1 MNENVKVI
9 FEGIKNALGESSSVI
24 TDRTIEQTINEFSAF
39 APQENAEK
47 FWNES
52 VVNHLKNTVAGQVR
66 AFASDKRKEW
76 DTIKEQEIS
85 NLKKEWEKSHPAP
98 QPTPAPQPQPTPTP
112 APQPQ
117 PTPTPAPQPQPTPTP
132 APQPQ
137 PTPTPAPE
145 PKPFELPDDVKAKLE
160 EFEKFKKEFEAKE
173 QEEKQKQIV
182 TEKRKKLSDLI
193 KRPEAGMPN
202 ELLRNIIFE
211 NIQISPEE
219 EDTSI
224 LLKIQGKYNET
235 CTKYT
240 KDGINPFISDKGGSS
255 DVKSF
260 IDRKREEY
268 KANKE
273 NNIVSRYY
281 SKINK

>member
-1 MNENVKVI
+1 MDENVKVI

-98 QPTPAPQPQPTPTP
+98 Q
-112 APQPQ
+112 
-117 PTPTPAPQPQPTPTP
+117 
-132 APQPQ
+132 
-137 PTPTPAPE
+137 PTPAPE

-260 IDRKREEY
+260 IDRKREED

>member
-1 MNENVKVI
+1 MDENVKVI

-24 TDRTIEQTINEFSAF
+24 TDRTIEQTINEFSAIT
-39 APQENAEK
+39 PQENAEK

-98 QPTPAPQPQPTPTP
+98 QPQPQPQPQPT
-112 APQPQ
+112 
-117 PTPTPAPQPQPTPTP
+117 
-132 APQPQ
+132 

-211 NIQISPEE
+211 NIHISPEE

-260 IDRKREEY
+260 IDRKREED
-268 KANKE
+268 KASKE

>member
-1 MNENVKVI
+1 MDENVKVI

-24 TDRTIEQTINEFSAF
+24 TDRTIEQTINEFSPF
-39 APQENAEK
+39 APQENAET

-52 VVNHLKNTVAGQVR
+52 VVAHLKNTVAGQVR
-66 AFASDKRKEW
+66 AFASDKRREW
-76 DTIKEQEIS
+76 DAIKEQEIA
-85 NLKKEWEKSHPAP
+85 NLKKEWEKSHP
-98 QPTPAPQPQPTPTP
+98 TPD
-112 APQPQ
+112 
-117 PTPTPAPQPQPTPTP
+117 
-132 APQPQ
+132 
-137 PTPTPAPE
+137 
-145 PKPFELPDDVKAKLE
+145 PKPIELPDDVKAKLE
-160 EFEKFKKEFEAKE
+160 EFEKFKKDFEAKE
-173 QEEKQKQIV
+173 KEEKQKQLI
-182 TEKRKKLSDLI
+182 TEKRNKLSELI

-235 CTKYT
+235 CTKYA
-240 KDGINPFISDKGGSS
+240 KDGINPFVPEQGGSS

-260 IDRKREEY
+260 INRKREEDMAS
-268 KANKE
+268 KK

>member
-1 MNENVKVI
+1 MDENVKVI

-85 NLKKEWEKSHPAP
+85 NLKKEWEKSHSAP
-98 QPTPAPQPQPTPTP
+98 QPTPAPQ
-112 APQPQ
+112 
-117 PTPTPAPQPQPTPTP
+117 
-132 APQPQ
+132 PQPQ

-160 EFEKFKKEFEAKE
+160 EFEKFKKDFEAKE

-260 IDRKREEY
+260 IDRKREED

-281 SKINK
+281 SKINKQFF

>member
-1 MNENVKVI
+1 MDENVKVI

-85 NLKKEWEKSHPAP
+85 NLKKEWEKS
-98 QPTPAPQPQPTPTP
+98 QL
-112 APQPQ
+112 
-117 PTPTPAPQPQPTPTP
+117 
-132 APQPQ
+132 
-137 PTPTPAPE
+137 
-145 PKPFELPDDVKAKLE
+145 FELPDDVKAKLE

-260 IDRKREEY
+260 IDRKREED

>member
-1 MNENVKVI
+1 MDENVKVI

-85 NLKKEWEKSHPAP
+85 NLKKEWEKSHSAP
-98 QPTPAPQPQPTPTP
+98 QPTLAPQ
-112 APQPQ
+112 
-117 PTPTPAPQPQPTPTP
+117 
-132 APQPQ
+132 PQPQ

-160 EFEKFKKEFEAKE
+160 EFEKFKKDFEAKE

-260 IDRKREEY
+260 IDRKREED

>member
-1 MNENVKVI
+1 MDENVKVI

-24 TDRTIEQTINEFSAF
+24 TDRTIEQTINEFSPF
-39 APQENAEK
+39 APQENAET

-52 VVNHLKNTVAGQVR
+52 VVAHLKNTVAGQVR
-66 AFASDKRKEW
+66 AFVSDKRKEW
-76 DTIKEQEIS
+76 DAIKEQEIA
-85 NLKKEWEKSHPAP
+85 NLKKEWEKSHPD
-98 QPTPAPQPQPTPTP
+98 
-112 APQPQ
+112 
-117 PTPTPAPQPQPTPTP
+117 
-132 APQPQ
+132 
-137 PTPTPAPE
+137 
-145 PKPFELPDDVKAKLE
+145 PKPIELPDDVKAKLE

-260 IDRKREEY
+260 IDRKREED

>member
-1 MNENVKVI
+1 MDENVKVI
-9 FEGIKNALGESSSVI
+9 FEGIKNALGGSSSVI

-112 APQPQ
+112 AP
-117 PTPTPAPQPQPTPTP
+117 
-132 APQPQ
+132 
-137 PTPTPAPE
+137 E

-211 NIQISPEE
+211 NIHILPEE

-260 IDRKREEY
+260 IDRKREED

>member
-1 MNENVKVI
+1 MDENVKVI

-85 NLKKEWEKSHPAP
+85 NLKKEWEKSHSAP
-98 QPTPAPQPQPTPTP
+98 QPTPAPQPQH
-112 APQPQ
+112 
-117 PTPTPAPQPQPTPTP
+117 
-132 APQPQ
+132 
-137 PTPTPAPE
+137 TPTPAPE

-211 NIQISPEE
+211 NIQILPEE

-260 IDRKREEY
+260 IDRKREED

>member
-1 MNENVKVI
+1 MDENVKVI

-85 NLKKEWEKSHPAP
+85 NLKKEWEKSHSAP
-98 QPTPAPQPQPTPTP
+98 QPTPAPQ
-112 APQPQ
+112 
-117 PTPTPAPQPQPTPTP
+117 
-132 APQPQ
+132 
-137 PTPTPAPE
+137 

-160 EFEKFKKEFEAKE
+160 EFEKFKKDFEAKE

-260 IDRKREEY
+260 IDRKREED

>member
-85 NLKKEWEKSHPAP
+85 NLIKEWEKSHPAP
-98 QPTPAPQPQPTPTP
+98 Q
-112 APQPQ
+112 
-117 PTPTPAPQPQPTPTP
+117 PTP

-240 KDGINPFISDKGGSS
+240 KDGINPFISDKCGSS

-260 IDRKREEY
+260 IDRKREED

>member
-1 MNENVKVI
+1 MNGNVKVI

-98 QPTPAPQPQPTPTP
+98 Q
-112 APQPQ
+112 
-117 PTPTPAPQPQPTPTP
+117 PTP

-240 KDGINPFISDKGGSS
+240 KDGINPFISDKGDSS

-260 IDRKREEY
+260 IDRKREED

>member
-1 MNENVKVI
+1 MDENVKVI

-112 APQPQ
+112 AP
-117 PTPTPAPQPQPTPTP
+117 
-132 APQPQ
+132 
-137 PTPTPAPE
+137 E

-211 NIQISPEE
+211 NIQILPEE

-260 IDRKREEY
+260 IDRKREED
-268 KANKE
+268 KANKG

>member
-1 MNENVKVI
+1 MDENVKVI

-76 DTIKEQEIS
+76 NTIKEQEIS
-85 NLKKEWEKSHPAP
+85 NLKKEWEKSHSAP
-98 QPTPAPQPQPTPTP
+98 QPTPAPQ
-112 APQPQ
+112 
-117 PTPTPAPQPQPTPTP
+117 
-132 APQPQ
+132 PQPQ

-160 EFEKFKKEFEAKE
+160 EFEKFKKDFEAKE

-260 IDRKREEY
+260 IDRKREED

>member
-1 MNENVKVI
+1 MDENVKVI

-85 NLKKEWEKSHPAP
+85 NLKKEWGKLHPAP
-98 QPTPAPQPQPTPTP
+98 Q
-112 APQPQ
+112 
-117 PTPTPAPQPQPTPTP
+117 PTP

-260 IDRKREEY
+260 IDRKREED

>member
-1 MNENVKVI
+1 MDENVKVI

-112 APQPQ
+112 AP
-117 PTPTPAPQPQPTPTP
+117 
-132 APQPQ
+132 
-137 PTPTPAPE
+137 E

-202 ELLRNIIFE
+202 ELLRNIILRTFRFC
-211 NIQISPEE
+211 PKR
-219 EDTSI
+219 
-224 LLKIQGKYNET
+224 KIQA
-235 CTKYT
+235 
-240 KDGINPFISDKGGSS
+240 F
-255 DVKSF
+255 F
-260 IDRKREEY
+260 
-268 KANKE
+268 
-273 NNIVSRYY
+273 
-281 SKINK
+281 

>member
-85 NLKKEWEKSHPAP
+85 NLKKEWEKSH
-98 QPTPAPQPQPTPTP
+98 
-112 APQPQ
+112 
-117 PTPTPAPQPQPTPTP
+117 
-132 APQPQ
+132 

-240 KDGINPFISDKGGSS
+240 KDGINPFVPEQGGSS

-260 IDRKREEY
+260 INRKREEDMAS
-268 KANKE
+268 KK

>member
-1 MNENVKVI
+1 MDENVKVI

-39 APQENAEK
+39 APQENAKK

-98 QPTPAPQPQPTPTP
+98 QPTS
-112 APQPQ
+112 
-117 PTPTPAPQPQPTPTP
+117 

-182 TEKRKKLSDLI
+182 TKKRKKLSDLI

-260 IDRKREEY
+260 IDRKREED

>member
-85 NLKKEWEKSHPAP
+85 NLKKEWEKSHPAT
-98 QPTPAPQPQPTPTP
+98 QPTPAPQ
-112 APQPQ
+112 
-117 PTPTPAPQPQPTPTP
+117 
-132 APQPQ
+132 
-137 PTPTPAPE
+137 

-260 IDRKREEY
+260 IDRKREED

>member
-1 MNENVKVI
+1 MNGNVKVI

-85 NLKKEWEKSHPAP
+85 NLKKEWEKSHSTP
-98 QPTPAPQPQPTPTP
+98 QPTPAPEPKPT
-112 APQPQ
+112 
-117 PTPTPAPQPQPTPTP
+117 
-132 APQPQ
+132 

-260 IDRKREEY
+260 IDRKREED

>member
-1 MNENVKVI
+1 MDENVKVI

-98 QPTPAPQPQPTPTP
+98 QPTPAP
-112 APQPQ
+112 
-117 PTPTPAPQPQPTPTP
+117 
-132 APQPQ
+132 
-137 PTPTPAPE
+137 E

-224 LLKIQGKYNET
+224 LLKIQGKYNKT

-260 IDRKREEY
+260 IDRKREED

>member
-1 MNENVKVI
+1 MNGNVKVI

-52 VVNHLKNTVAGQVR
+52 VVNHLKDTVAGQVR

-98 QPTPAPQPQPTPTP
+98 QPTPAPEPKPT
-112 APQPQ
+112 Q
-117 PTPTPAPQPQPTPTP
+117 
-132 APQPQ
+132 
-137 PTPTPAPE
+137 APE

-260 IDRKREEY
+260 IDRKREED

>member
-85 NLKKEWEKSHPAP
+85 NLKKEWEKSHSAP
-98 QPTPAPQPQPTPTP
+98 QPTPAPQ
-112 APQPQ
+112 
-117 PTPTPAPQPQPTPTP
+117 
-132 APQPQ
+132 PQPQ

-240 KDGINPFISDKGGSS
+240 KDGINPFIPDKGGSS

-260 IDRKREEY
+260 IDRKREED

>member
-1 MNENVKVI
+1 MDENVKVI

-85 NLKKEWEKSHPAP
+85 NLKKEWEKSHSAP
-98 QPTPAPQPQPTPTP
+98 QPTPAPQ
-112 APQPQ
+112 
-117 PTPTPAPQPQPTPTP
+117 
-132 APQPQ
+132 PQPQ

-160 EFEKFKKEFEAKE
+160 EFEKFKKDFEAKE

-240 KDGINPFISDKGGSS
+240 KDGINPFIPDKGGSS

-260 IDRKREEY
+260 IDRKREED
-268 KANKE
+268 KANKK

-281 SKINK
+281 S

>member
-1 MNENVKVI
+1 MDENVKVI

-24 TDRTIEQTINEFSAF
+24 TDRTIEQTINEFSPF
-39 APQENAEK
+39 APQENAET

-52 VVNHLKNTVAGQVR
+52 VVAHLKNTVAGQVR
-66 AFASDKRKEW
+66 AFASDKRREW
-76 DTIKEQEIS
+76 DAIKEQEIA
-85 NLKKEWEKSHPAP
+85 NLKKEWEKSHPDPAP
-98 QPTPAPQPQPTPTP
+98 TPTPPPSPTPAPHPTPD
-112 APQPQ
+112 
-117 PTPTPAPQPQPTPTP
+117 
-132 APQPQ
+132 
-137 PTPTPAPE
+137 
-145 PKPFELPDDVKAKLE
+145 PKPIELPDDVKAKLE
-160 EFEKFKKEFEAKE
+160 EFEKFKKDFEAKE
-173 QEEKQKQIV
+173 KEEKQKQLI
-182 TEKRKKLSDLI
+182 TEKRNKLSELI

-260 IDRKREEY
+260 IDRKREED

>member
-1 MNENVKVI
+1 MDENVKVI

-112 APQPQ
+112 
-117 PTPTPAPQPQPTPTP
+117 T
-132 APQPQ
+132 
-137 PTPTPAPE
+137 PE

-224 LLKIQGKYNET
+224 LLKIQGKSNET

-260 IDRKREEY
+260 IDRKREED

>member
-1 MNENVKVI
+1 MDENVKVI

-85 NLKKEWEKSHPAP
+85 NLKKEWEKSHSAP
-98 QPTPAPQPQPTPTP
+98 QPTPAPQ
-112 APQPQ
+112 
-117 PTPTPAPQPQPTPTP
+117 
-132 APQPQ
+132 PQPQ

-160 EFEKFKKEFEAKE
+160 EFEKFKKDFEAKE

-260 IDRKREEY
+260 IDRKREED

>member
-1 MNENVKVI
+1 MDENVKVI

-76 DTIKEQEIS
+76 DTIKEQEVS
-85 NLKKEWEKSHPAP
+85 NLKKEWEKSHSAP
-98 QPTPAPQPQPTPTP
+98 QPTPAPQ
-112 APQPQ
+112 
-117 PTPTPAPQPQPTPTP
+117 
-132 APQPQ
+132 PQPQ

-160 EFEKFKKEFEAKE
+160 EFEKFKKDFEAKE

-260 IDRKREEY
+260 IDRKREED

>member
-1 MNENVKVI
+1 MNGNVKVI
-9 FEGIKNALGESSSVI
+9 FEDIKNALGESSSVI

-85 NLKKEWEKSHPAP
+85 NLKKEWEKSHSA
-98 QPTPAPQPQPTPTP
+98 QQQTLATKS
-112 APQPQ
+112 
-117 PTPTPAPQPQPTPTP
+117 
-132 APQPQ
+132 
-137 PTPTPAPE
+137 
-145 PKPFELPDDVKAKLE
+145 KPFELPDDVKAKLE

-260 IDRKREEY
+260 IDRKREED

>member
-85 NLKKEWEKSHPAP
+85 NLKKEWETSHPAP
-98 QPTPAPQPQPTPTP
+98 QPT
-112 APQPQ
+112 
-117 PTPTPAPQPQPTPTP
+117 
-132 APQPQ
+132 
-137 PTPTPAPE
+137 
-145 PKPFELPDDVKAKLE
+145 PFELPDDVKAKLE

-260 IDRKREEY
+260 IDRKREED

-281 SKINK
+281 SEINK

>member
-1 MNENVKVI
+1 MDENVKVI

-85 NLKKEWEKSHPAP
+85 NLKKEGEKSHPAP
-98 QPTPAPQPQPTPTP
+98 HPTPAPQPQH
-112 APQPQ
+112 
-117 PTPTPAPQPQPTPTP
+117 
-132 APQPQ
+132 
-137 PTPTPAPE
+137 TPTPAPE

-160 EFEKFKKEFEAKE
+160 EFEKFKKDFEAKE

-182 TEKRKKLSDLI
+182 SEKRKKLSDLI

-260 IDRKREEY
+260 IDRKREED
-268 KANKE
+268 KANK
-273 NNIVSRYY
+273 
-281 SKINK
+281 

>member
-1 MNENVKVI
+1 MDENVKVI

-85 NLKKEWEKSHPAP
+85 NLKKEWEKSHSAP
-98 QPTPAPQPQPTPTP
+98 QPTPAPQ
-112 APQPQ
+112 
-117 PTPTPAPQPQPTPTP
+117 
-132 APQPQ
+132 PQPQ

-160 EFEKFKKEFEAKE
+160 EFEKFKKDFEAKE

-182 TEKRKKLSDLI
+182 TEKRKKLSGLI

-260 IDRKREEY
+260 IDRKREED

>member
-1 MNENVKVI
+1 MDENVKVI

-85 NLKKEWEKSHPAP
+85 NLKKEWEKSHYAP
-98 QPTPAPQPQPTPTP
+98 QPTPAPQ
-112 APQPQ
+112 
-117 PTPTPAPQPQPTPTP
+117 
-132 APQPQ
+132 PQPQ

-160 EFEKFKKEFEAKE
+160 EFEKFKKDFEAKE

>member
-1 MNENVKVI
+1 MDENVKVI

-85 NLKKEWEKSHPAP
+85 NLKKEWEKSHSTP
-98 QPTPAPQPQPTPTP
+98 QPTPAPQ
-112 APQPQ
+112 
-117 PTPTPAPQPQPTPTP
+117 
-132 APQPQ
+132 PQPQ

-160 EFEKFKKEFEAKE
+160 EFEKFKKDFEAKE

-260 IDRKREEY
+260 IDRKREED

>member
-1 MNENVKVI
+1 MDENVKVI

-85 NLKKEWEKSHPAP
+85 NLKKEWEKSHSE
-98 QPTPAPQPQPTPTP
+98 PQPQS
-112 APQPQ
+112 Q
-117 PTPTPAPQPQPTPTP
+117 
-132 APQPQ
+132 PQPQ

-260 IDRKREEY
+260 IDRKREED

>member
-1 MNENVKVI
+1 MNGNVKVI

-85 NLKKEWEKSHPAP
+85 NLKKEWEKSHSTP
-98 QPTPAPQPQPTPTP
+98 QPTPAPQPQPT
-112 APQPQ
+112 
-117 PTPTPAPQPQPTPTP
+117 
-132 APQPQ
+132 

-160 EFEKFKKEFEAKE
+160 EFEKFKKDFEAKE

-260 IDRKREEY
+260 IDRKREEDR
-268 KANKE
+268 ANKE

>member
-1 MNENVKVI
+1 MDENIKVI
-9 FEGIKNALGESSSVI
+9 FEGIKNALGESNSVI

-76 DTIKEQEIS
+76 NTIKEQEIS
-85 NLKKEWEKSHPAP
+85 NLKKEWEKSHPE
-98 QPTPAPQPQPTPTP
+98 PQPQ
-112 APQPQ
+112 
-117 PTPTPAPQPQPTPTP
+117 
-132 APQPQ
+132 PQPQ

-240 KDGINPFISDKGGSS
+240 KDGINPFISDKSGSS

-268 KANKE
+268 KASKE

>member
-1 MNENVKVI
+1 MNKDVKVI

-85 NLKKEWEKSHPAP
+85 NLKKEWEKSHSVP
-98 QPTPAPQPQPTPTP
+98 QPTPAPQ
-112 APQPQ
+112 
-117 PTPTPAPQPQPTPTP
+117 
-132 APQPQ
+132 PQPQ

-260 IDRKREEY
+260 IDRKREED